1 MGEGGVKNNYRRHLW
16 MVPKW
21 RLNYSK
27 DHGLRTHEG
36 KILNSLRPKFKSLSQ
51 INFWDVDVRLS
62 FVETI

>member
-1 MGEGGVKNNYRRHLW
+1 MGEGGSKIRNNYRCHLW

-36 KILNSLRPKFKSLSQ
+36 KILNSLRPKFKYQSQ
-51 INFWDVDVRLS
+51 INIWDVDVRLS
-62 FVETI
+62 FL